1 MTRAVLLD
9 ENIPLAVADGLRA
22 AGHDVRTIADSAP
35 GVNDR
40 GVMQLARDGGR
51 ALLTFDSDFGD
62 LVFQHGEPP
71 PVAVLYFRLHPVV
84 DTEVLALALEALSK
98 PIEGSFVVVTRQGL
112 RSRPFDSSPVD
123 D

>member
-98 PIEGSFVVVTRQGL
+98 PIEGSFVVVTRQGM
-112 RSRPFDSSPVD
+112 RSRPFDSNPVD
-123 D
+123 G